1 MGRRWRLARERVSDA
16 TTSSESTASLS
27 ITYNYTKDTYNETKE
42 TYKLTKETERESF
55 IRNLNGVRHQRLE
68 RMCSL

>member
-42 TYKLTKETERESF
+42 TYKLTKHREREF
-55 IRNLNGVRHQRLE
+55 Y
-68 RMCSL
+68 